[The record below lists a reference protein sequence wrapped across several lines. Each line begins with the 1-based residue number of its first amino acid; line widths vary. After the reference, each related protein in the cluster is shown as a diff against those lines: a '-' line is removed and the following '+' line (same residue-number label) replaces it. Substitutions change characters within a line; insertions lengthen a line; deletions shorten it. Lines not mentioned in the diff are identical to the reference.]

1 MRKLPLLMIAW
12 AVASGVALTAGGA
25 LAADD
30 TEAASSTGSEHPD
43 ATLTLIGG
51 SFAAGIGIVW
61 GQGDLIYQDKTH
73 HFSISGVTVIDAGV
87 AEIEAEG
94 QVYHLKNLADFAGSY
109 TVTSAGAST
118 FGGGS
123 ATYMKN
129 KHGVVIKLSSTDEGV
144 RFHLSMERVKVKLD
158 E

>member
-12 AVASGVALTAGGA
+12 AVASGVAMTAGDT

-30 TEAASSTGSEHPD
+30 SEHPD

-51 SFAAGIGIVW
+51 TFAAGIGIVW
-61 GQGDLIYQDKTH
+61 GQGDLTYQNKTH
-73 HFSISGVTVIDAGV
+73 HFRISGVTVIDAGI

-94 QVYHLKNLADFAGSY
+94 QVYRLKNLADFAGSY

-144 RFHLSMERVKVKLD
+144 RFHVSMERVKVKLD